1 MWNQIRENLYN
12 ALSVQS
18 PSNAVNQRP
27 QVLSAT
33 NTNDEVSF
41 FVAHRYILLPLL
53 LILFWPIILTIA
65 AASFSASAWLFWLII
80 GAVFGLL
87 QLLYVLY
94 NFLMITLDLLGLTLL
109 KSFALIR
116 SYVRKYGYK
125 MYNYNS
131 RNSGNKNGKKKLY
144 RRRKEWR
151 EEVDKAKSFQQ
162 YCGIE
167 LYEPSSQQQ
176 NDEDKVKDEHQDSK
190 SNRWDANKAAAEQRV
205 NLETATPRTFF
216 GLRKRLNQ
224 SPPGTTTKNPA
235 SPPSPLRK
243 IHSSLDFKPEAS
255 SNRSPIKRISSTASL
270 PNNSD
275 HGELD
280 HQYPE
285 WSKIVRQDM
294 GMNGDMLLT
303 TMSRL
308 REARMQAMT
317 SNSNGGEDDSSSLKF
332 LLSGII
338 KRNHLSIDDAL
349 TADCRSVA
357 ERGQHSLHKE
367 TRDAIDSYGEEIERC
382 LTVLASGPV
391 NLGESRNNM
400 ARDDNLTREK
410 VISRQL
416 EELDKRYTLVKRMKQ
431 NMGHTALMLSGGGAI
446 AMYHLGTIKA
456 LVESKLYEQIHVI
469 SGTSGGSIGAAM
481 CAIKKPEELLRDIC
495 VNTVSTDYMR
505 TGEMKEKNIRWFSNL
520 WDMGRY
526 WLKHGVLADSSEF
539 KRCCDFYY
547 KDITFEE
554 AFEMTHKHVCITVT
568 ASRASAG
575 SGVQRLLLNHI
586 STPNVT
592 LASAVVASC
601 SCKCESHEIEPDCNV
616 RVIVLLN
623 LVLAN

>member
-12 ALSVQS
+12 TLSLQS
-18 PSNAVNQRP
+18 PSNAVNKHP
-27 QVLSAT
+27 QVLST
-33 NTNDEVSF
+33 THHDDEVSF

-94 NFLMITLDLLGLTLL
+94 NFLMITVDLMGLTLL

-131 RNSGNKNGKKKLY
+131 RNSRNEAGKNKLF

-162 YCGIE
+162 YCEIE
-167 LYEPSSQQQ
+167 LYEPSSQQLI
-176 NDEDKVKDEHQDSK
+176 DESKEKEEHQDQDSK
-190 SNRWDANKAAAEQRV
+190 NNSWDTNAAAEQHV

-216 GLRKRLNQ
+216 GLRKQLNHKSNGTQDRTQQSIHQ
-224 SPPGTTTKNPA
+224 SPSSTTTKNPT

-243 IHSSLDFKPEAS
+243 IHSSLDLKPAAS
-255 SNRSPIKRISSTASL
+255 SNHSPVKRVSSTASL

-275 HGELD
+275 HDVLD

-303 TMSRL
+303 TTNRL

-317 SNSNGGEDDSSSLKF
+317 SNSNGRKDDTSSLKF

-349 TADCRSVA
+349 IADCRSVA

-382 LTVLASGPV
+382 LALLASGPV
-391 NLGESRNNM
+391 NLNDSSNNM
-400 ARDDNLTREK
+400 AKDDKLTREK
-410 VISRQL
+410 VMAKQL

-431 NMGHTALMLSGGGAI
+431 NMGHTALMLSGGG
-446 AMYHLGTIKA
+446 
-456 LVESKLYEQIHVI
+456 
-469 SGTSGGSIGAAM
+469 
-481 CAIKKPEELLRDIC
+481 
-495 VNTVSTDYMR
+495 
-505 TGEMKEKNIRWFSNL
+505 GE
-520 WDMGRY
+520 
-526 WLKHGVLADSSEF
+526 
-539 KRCCDFYY
+539 
-547 KDITFEE
+547 
-554 AFEMTHKHVCITVT
+554 
-568 ASRASAG
+568 
-575 SGVQRLLLNHI
+575 
-586 STPNVT
+586 
-592 LASAVVASC
+592 
-601 SCKCESHEIEPDCNV
+601 
-616 RVIVLLN
+616 
-623 LVLAN
+623 